1 MRPPSRVKY
10 NPIVYDKTFKKV
22 DKDMPLDTIGG
33 IGLQSSSSGSDK
45 GPNNAP
51 NVSGSGGESGSSGES
66 GSDGT
71 KPPAGEING
80 QSDTPQIVLPQLTQP
95 TAIIN
100 QGALS
105 SLMHSS

>member
-1 MRPPSRVKY
+1 
-10 NPIVYDKTFKKV
+10 
-22 DKDMPLDTIGG
+22 MPLDTIGG

-66 GSDGT
+66 GSDGP

-80 QSDTPQIVLPQLTQP
+80 QSDTPQIVLPQLAQP
-95 TAIIN
+95 AAITN
-100 QGALS
+100 QGTLAP
-105 SLMHSS
+105 

>member
-1 MRPPSRVKY
+1 
-10 NPIVYDKTFKKV
+10 
-22 DKDMPLDTIGG
+22 MPLDTIGG
-33 IGLQSSSSGSDK
+33 IGLQSSSSGSEK

-80 QSDTPQIVLPQLTQP
+80 QSDTPQIVLPQLAQP
-95 TAIIN
+95 AAITN
-100 QGALS
+100 QGTLAP
-105 SLMHSS
+105 

>member
-1 MRPPSRVKY
+1 
-10 NPIVYDKTFKKV
+10 
-22 DKDMPLDTIGG
+22 MPLDTIGG

-80 QSDTPQIVLPQLTQP
+80 QSDTPQIVLPQLAQP
-95 TAIIN
+95 AAITN
-100 QGALS
+100 QGALAP
-105 SLMHSS
+105 

>member
-1 MRPPSRVKY
+1 
-10 NPIVYDKTFKKV
+10 
-22 DKDMPLDTIGG
+22 MPLDTIGG

-80 QSDTPQIVLPQLTQP
+80 QSDTPQIVLPQLAQP
-95 TAIIN
+95 TAITN

-105 SLMHSS
+105 S